1 MQNRKSVWAVLV
13 LLWALTLFFATLPLY
28 ANSIDPGAN
37 ANSGISPDGG
47 VSIVDKA
54 TIDDGVTTDEQLP
67 DGYNTTIPGQNTTP
81 DTKPHDGTHT
91 NGNDHGTLGDKDG
104 DGRIGRSVT
113 DVSADTTADHAEQG
127 GFSWG
132 WLLFILLL
140 AAVVIVILLL
150 CMPRRG

>member
-1 MQNRKSVWAVLV
+1 MQNRKSVWAVFV
-13 LLWALTLFFATLPLY
+13 LLWTLTLFFATLPLY
-28 ANSIDPGAN
+28 ASDIDPGAN

-47 VSIVDKA
+47 ATVD
-54 TIDDGVTTDEQLP
+54 DRVTTDEQQP

-81 DTKPHDGTHT
+81 DTNHHDGAHT

-104 DGRIGRSVT
+104 DGRIGRSAADNGDTAT
-113 DVSADTTADHAEQG
+113 DTVADHAEQG

-140 AAVVIVILLL
+140 VAVVIVILLL